1 MAFHNQKTCTDI
13 KFRDQSGPFLKKIM
27 IVINNN
33 KEKKEIEKENKTEK
47 VIKKRFNAIFY
58 IDLF

>member
-13 KFRDQSGPFLKKIM
+13 IFRDQSGPFLKKIM
-27 IVINNN
+27 IVINN
-33 KEKKEIEKENKTEK
+33 KEKKETEKENKTEE

>member
-1 MAFHNQKTCTDI
+1 MAFHNQKTYTDI
-13 KFRDQSGPFLKKIM
+13 IFRDQSGPFLKKIM
-27 IVINNN
+27 IVINN
-33 KEKKEIEKENKTEK
+33 KEKKETEKENKTEE